1 VDSLHA
7 ALDELYATDLVYVR
21 DCWTMCGDAHCCSF
35 ARHKKRFT
43 IMARQHFQELPLLHG
58 EYEYMRERGWL
69 EQFGEHEHKVVQLP
83 LADGRVVR
91 AESIVSRRA
100 GCACNHATRPIV
112 CRLYPL
118 LPVFAPDGKLV
129 GIEDFGVFE
138 VLERI
143 EHLEPACAIREI
155 PVQQLGVFLGF
166 CAVLARTPAWLFQ
179 LEAYRITKAH
189 VAEGIAAD
197 KAKSGKDAFKL
208 FEWGFLRDN
217 LIRRAELA
225 QHLAGLADAFST
237 RWGPDF
243 VVP

>member
-1 VDSLHA
+1 MDSLHA

-58 EYEYMRERGWL
+58 EYEYLRDRGWL
-69 EQFGEHEHKVVQLP
+69 EQFGDHEHKAVELP
-83 LADGRVVR
+83 LGDGRVVR

-100 GCACNHATRPIV
+100 GCACNHATRPVV

-143 EHLEPACAIREI
+143 EQIEPACAIREI
-155 PVQQLGVFLGF
+155 PVQQLGVFLSF
-166 CAVLARTPAWLFQ
+166 CAVLARSPMWLFQ

-189 VAEGIAAD
+189 VAAGIAAD

-217 LIRRAELA
+217 LIRRPELA
-225 QHLAGLADAFST
+225 HHLAGLADAFST